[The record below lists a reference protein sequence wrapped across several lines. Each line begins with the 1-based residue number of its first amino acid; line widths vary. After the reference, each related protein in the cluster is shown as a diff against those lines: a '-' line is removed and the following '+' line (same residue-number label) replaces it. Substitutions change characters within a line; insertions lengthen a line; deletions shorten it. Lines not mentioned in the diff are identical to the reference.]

1 MTILDKYKNSNPL
14 FSLIYIY
21 LHLFYN
27 ISMTIYNITPVAKPR
42 MTQSD
47 RWKKRPATT
56 KYWQF
61 KDEVLK
67 LGIKVPEAGSHITFY
82 IPMPDSWSKKKK
94 SQFNKQPHQ
103 NRKDVDNLLKALLDA
118 VLKEDCRIWEIHVTK
133 KWADGGYIRIT
144 QE

>member
-1 MTILDKYKNSNPL
+1 
-14 FSLIYIY
+14 
-21 LHLFYN
+21 
-27 ISMTIYNITPVAKPR
+27 MTIYNITPVAKPR

-82 IPMPDSWSKKKK
+82 MPMPDSWSKKKK
-94 SQFNKQPHQ
+94 SQFDKQPHQ
-103 NRKDVDNLLKALLDA
+103 NRKDVDNLLKALLDCIYTDDA
-118 VLKEDCRIWEIHVTK
+118 CVWDV
-133 KWADGGYIRIT
+133 RIT
-144 QE
+144 KRWAYEGSIEIILDI